1 MKSYF
6 CEMKILAKLV
16 LVLFIT
22 FLSTPTI
29 VTLIERNTDVS
40 LFYNFAEEEIHKEVK
55 EVKADLK
62 QSFEYPFLNSDVL
75 QNSKIISENLSR
87 HDKISEEIFSPPP
100 ELI

>member
-40 LFYNFAEEEIHKEVK
+40 LFYNFSEEEIHKEIK

-62 QSFEYPFLNSDVL
+62 QGFDYPFLDCDVL

>member
-1 MKSYF
+1 
-6 CEMKILAKLV
+6 MKILTKLL
-16 LVLFIT
+16 LVLFVT

-40 LFYNFAEEEIHKEVK
+40 LFYNFSEEEIHKEVK
-55 EVKADLK
+55 EIKADLR
-62 QSFEYPFLNSDVL
+62 QSFDYPFLDAKVL

>member
-6 CEMKILAKLV
+6 CTMKILTKLL
-16 LVLFIT
+16 LVLFVT

-40 LFYNFAEEEIHKEVK
+40 LFYNFSEEEIHKEVK
-55 EVKADLK
+55 VIKADLK
-62 QSFEYPFLNSDVL
+62 QSFDFTFLDCKIL

-100 ELI
+100 EFI